1 MELYSTFR
9 QNIKEE
15 SLQKKGLMCVFCQVP
30 YLMHQAFI
38 AHIVWYSENTS
49 TRKKH
54 TEAHGKY
61 DVVYMN
67 QIVLVFL

>member
-1 MELYSTFR
+1 MEQFIQPFR
-9 QNIKEE
+9 QNMSK
-15 SLQKKGLMCVFCQVP
+15 SSQKRFLCVFFCLVS

-49 TRKKH
+49 TRKKY

-67 QIVLVFL
+67 KK